1 MKNISAVVITL
12 FIPILLFLVVL
23 QSSKYISVE
32 REIKD
37 YDKEQFKVIEDNKKK
52 ISGISILSRP
62 ERIEKIAVEELKM
75 RKALSPEI
83 LRIEIT
89 GRKNDG

>member
-1 MKNISAVVITL
+1 MKKISAIVLTL
-12 FIPILLFLVVL
+12 CIPLLLFAVVL
-23 QSSKYISVE
+23 QSSRYVSIE

-37 YDKEQFKVIEDNKKK
+37 YNKEQFKIIEDNKKK

-75 RKALSPEI
+75 RKAASPEI
-83 LRIEIT
+83 LRIEIM
-89 GRKNDG
+89 GRENGG